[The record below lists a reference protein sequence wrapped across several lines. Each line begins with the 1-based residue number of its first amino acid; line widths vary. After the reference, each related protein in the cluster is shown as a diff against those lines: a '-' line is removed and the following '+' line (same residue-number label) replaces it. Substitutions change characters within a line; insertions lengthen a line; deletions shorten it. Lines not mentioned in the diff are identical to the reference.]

1 MLGSLNKYKYY
12 KKKNSG
18 INKLVLIIIICIV
31 ILGLFVFLLFLFNQG
46 EETNI
51 SEVEEV
57 RSLIDLW
64 NDGLYQEVIS
74 VSEQLLLGNP
84 IDSDTLMYS
93 GFSYY
98 SLAYY
103 ENSLEEKINLVNKAI
118 IDIRKSKLSHTLAY
132 QAETDYILGKAYIE
146 KEVIIENDRRKYI
159 GKFYPDLAIQYLEKS
174 IENGYIGK
182 DTYEYLGLA
191 YDAIGNSEMVIRSFT
206 NAYEMNNLD
215 RYILA
220 IGKAYLKMEDFDNAE
235 TFLLKTLSESETLE
249 TEKECRFALSEIY
262 LYRSDFE
269 KTMEQFNAIIE
280 IDPYSAEAHYQ
291 LGEAITLLYGSDG
304 YVRARAEY
312 LKTLRIDPNHYGAR
326 LRYYN

>member
-12 KKKNSG
+12 KKKKSG
-18 INKLVLIIIICIV
+18 LNRLIFIVIICIIV
-31 ILGLFVFLLFLFNQG
+31 IGLFIYLLLLFNQG
-46 EETNI
+46 RETNI
-51 SEVEEV
+51 EEVEIN
-57 RSLIDLW
+57 RGLLDLW
-64 NDGLYQEVIS
+64 NDGLYSEVIS
-74 VSEQLLLGNP
+74 VSEQLLKINP

-103 ENSLEEKINLVNKAI
+103 ENSLEEKINLINKAI
-118 IDIRKSKLSHTLAY
+118 IDIRRSKLSSNLAY

-146 KEVIIENDRRKYI
+146 KEVIIENGKRKYI

-174 IENGYIGK
+174 IENGYVGK

-191 YDAIGNSEMVIRSFT
+191 YDAIGNQEKVIQSFV

-235 TFLLKTLSESETLE
+235 NYLLKTLSESETYE

-262 LYRSDFE
+262 LNRNDLL
-269 KTMEQFNAIIE
+269 KAKEQYFAIIE
-280 IDPYSAEAHYQ
+280 IDPASAEAHYQ
-291 LGEAITLLYGSDG
+291 LGEIYLSLNDLVQARSEFRKTLLI
-304 YVRARAEY
+304 R
-312 LKTLRIDPNHYGAR
+312 PNHYGAR